1 MNINSLIE
9 ILENHYL
16 WLRGNGGER
25 ADLSGANLTR
35 ADLTRANLSG
45 ADLTRANLSSANLSG
60 ANLSG
65 ADLTRANLYGA
76 DLYGADLTRA
86 DLSSANLY
94 GANLTGAN
102 LTRANLSGVSGC
114 NCDYLVSL
122 FIDTYPV
129 VYTFD
134 TMQIGCAKHLIS
146 EWLDF
151 SDKRILE
158 MDGKKALKFWRKYKE
173 WIFKSIE
180 LCPAKS
186 TSKDG
191 SHE

>member
-25 ADLSGANLTR
+25 ADL
-35 ADLTRANLSG
+35 
-45 ADLTRANLSSANLSG
+45 TRANLSSAN
-60 ANLSG
+60 
-65 ADLTRANLYGA
+65 LTRANLYGA
-76 DLYGADLTRA
+76 DL
-86 DLSSANLY
+86 
-94 GANLTGAN
+94 
-102 LTRANLSGVSGC
+102 TRANLYGVSGC

-134 TMQIGCAKHLIS
+134 TMQIGCEKHLIS

-151 SDKRILE
+151 SDHKILE
-158 MDGKKALKFWRKYKE
+158 MEGKKALKFWRKYKE

-186 TSKDG
+186 TSKDDNN
-191 SHE
+191 E

>member
-25 ADLSGANLTR
+25 ADL
-35 ADLTRANLSG
+35 
-45 ADLTRANLSSANLSG
+45 
-60 ANLSG
+60 
-65 ADLTRANLYGA
+65 TRANLY
-76 DLYGADLTRA
+76 
-86 DLSSANLY
+86 
-94 GANLTGAN
+94 
-102 LTRANLSGVSGC
+102 GVSGC

-134 TMQIGCAKHLIS
+134 TMQIGCEKHLIS

-151 SDKRILE
+151 SDHKILE
-158 MDGKKALKFWRKYKE
+158 MEGKKALKFWRKYKE

-186 TSKDG
+186 TSKDDNN
-191 SHE
+191 E

>member
-25 ADLSGANLTR
+25 ADL
-35 ADLTRANLSG
+35 TRANLSG
-45 ADLTRANLSSANLSG
+45 ANLSSANLSG
-60 ANLSG
+60 ANLYG
-65 ADLTRANLYGA
+65 ANLSSANLYSANLTRANLYGA
-76 DLYGADLTRA
+76 DL
-86 DLSSANLY
+86 
-94 GANLTGAN
+94 
-102 LTRANLSGVSGC
+102 TRANLYGVSGC

-134 TMQIGCAKHLIS
+134 TMQIGCEKHLIS

-151 SDKRILE
+151 SDHKILE
-158 MDGKKALKFWRKYKE
+158 MEGKKALKFWRKYKE

-186 TSKDG
+186 TSKDDNN
-191 SHE
+191 E